1 MLNSS
6 LTPRNSLY
14 LFVFIKLLSFKKKNR
29 TCSFTSL
36 GQLGKGMV
44 KWLNGAAGHLKK
56 VETLRSIPRDDGLLP
71 QQVAG
76 LFRFRTRAMIQA
88 AILMGNACIAR
99 SVGL

>member
-1 MLNSS
+1 
-6 LTPRNSLY
+6 
-14 LFVFIKLLSFKKKNR
+14 
-29 TCSFTSL
+29 
-36 GQLGKGMV
+36 MV

-56 VETLRSIPRDDGLLP
+56 VETLRLVPRDDGLLP